1 MMRHHVVLL
10 SLLVTSCIARATQ
23 QQQQQPLLPNPA
35 AYLNSHHTSTTGAGD
50 DYFHFSHE
58 IRRVAV
64 IGAGPAGLQA
74 AAALLEEGF
83 EVRLFERADQPG
95 GNWYYQD
102 QVPVAAS
109 FP

>member
-1 MMRHHVVLL
+1 MMRHGAFLI
-10 SLLVTSCIARATQ
+10 SLLVPSSISAVAAST
-23 QQQQQPLLPNPA
+23 QQPLPNSLT
-35 AYLNSHHTSTTGAGD
+35 YLHSNTGNTD
-50 DYFHFSHE
+50 DYYHFSHE

-74 AAALLEEGF
+74 AAALLDEGF

-102 QVPVAAS
+102 RVPVAAS